1 MELLLADSERLL
13 ATVEQVLKAGEV
25 GQHSRNQVRVAVD
38 MLALAKECIETTRMR
53 HHLPE
58 TAVRLEAAT
67 EAEAFNVRGNHD
79 DLRTAVMNILENA
92 VKYSPQKVD
101 VRVRL
106 QVQNDAWIVLN
117 VKDDGLGIPAA
128 HIKRIFRRFYRVP
141 NKSTLKVKGT
151 GLGLFLVRTIAR
163 QHGGDATAF
172 SDGEGKG
179 TTLRLQ
185 LAEIP

>member
-1 MELLLADSERLL
+1 
-13 ATVEQVLKAGEV
+13 
-25 GQHSRNQVRVAVD
+25 
-38 MLALAKECIETTRMR
+38 MR
-53 HHLPE
+53 HHLPVD
-58 TAVRLEAAT
+58 AVRLEAAT
-67 EAEAFNVRGNHD
+67 RRRLLNVRGNHD
-79 DLRTAVMNILENA
+79 DLRTAVMNVLDNA
-92 VKYSPQKVD
+92 VKYSPQKVN

-117 VKDDGLGIPAA
+117 VADDGMGIPAA

-163 QHGGDATAF
+163 QHGGDASAF

-179 TTLRLQ
+179 TTIRLQ
-185 LAEIP
+185 LPQIS